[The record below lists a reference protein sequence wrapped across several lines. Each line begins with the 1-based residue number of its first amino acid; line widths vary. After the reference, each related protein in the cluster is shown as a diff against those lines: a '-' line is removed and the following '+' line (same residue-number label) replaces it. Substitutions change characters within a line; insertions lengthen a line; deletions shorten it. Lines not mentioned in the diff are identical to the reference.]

1 MQISPEKSEMMTIL
15 GQDPLWITNAYNM
28 KRILN
33 ILVVN
38 FPVKM
43 KKVFQQS

>member
-1 MQISPEKSEMMTIL
+1 MEISPGKSEMITFL

-38 FPVKM
+38 FLVKM
-43 KKVFQQS
+43 KKIF